1 MYSEGRKEIEL
12 EQISDFSLY
21 NLGSVTVAQEISPCT
36 FFERRNVSSILM
48 LC

>member
-36 FFERRNVSSILM
+36 FFERNVSSILM